1 MQHRASPPDST
12 AVRDTA
18 SLATRAGQP
27 TRDAPI
33 GTNRTA
39 PLPPEGGNTDPAPD
53 VSLGRQAA
61 PGDVLQAR
69 HRYRLI
75 RRLGQ
80 GGFGSVFLADSL
92 DSDGASG
99 SPPPQV
105 AIKVIGSTQNQNA
118 RSSLKRELAALLAIE
133 HDRIPKLY
141 DWSLEGDQAFVALQ
155 YFPAGSLADARPFM
169 GRFDEPQTWRLI
181 TDLLSALR
189 AAHRASILHLDV
201 KPSNVLLDG
210 NGGFVLTDFGVSHSS
225 RMSKGL
231 LHQGQIPIGLGTH
244 GYRAP
249 EQDSCRIQN
258 FDLRTDLWGVGATA
272 WSLYTGIDLNKRQDV
287 LRRKESGNVFG
298 LQRLSDVALRCPPLL
313 DEVIMDLLYI
323 DPSLRPGGAPE
334 VLAQVKAIATGI
346 GLDSRTAVNAL
357 RSNIDPADIRRVI
370 ESLVDPL
377 WASICRSPGFDRFF
391 VRFEDGEVLSGE
403 TDRAHHTLL
412 LLSGRVRVERQE
424 RLVDVE
430 TREGSLLG
438 AISTL
443 TGAPRSV
450 TLRAEG
456 SVWACIFNEAE
467 LEQLVTC
474 NPSVAV
480 RLIRNMAGRIVAGP
494 TRHAG

>member
-1 MQHRASPPDST
+1 MTVPAS
-12 AVRDTA
+12 
-18 SLATRAGQP
+18 SLVEDGGTDVVSR
-27 TRDAPI
+27 RNLLREDAPAKR
-33 GTNRTA
+33 GARTQR
-39 PLPPEGGNTDPAPD
+39 E
-53 VSLGRQAA
+53 RQAE
-61 PGDVLQAR
+61 PGDVLEAK
-69 HRYRLI
+69 HRYRLV
-75 RRLGQ
+75 RRLGK

-92 DSDGASG
+92 DARNCSG
-99 SPPPQV
+99 SPPHQV
-105 AIKVIGSTQNQNA
+105 AIKVIGSTRDQQA

-141 DWSLEGDQAFVALQ
+141 DWTLDGDQAFVALQ

-169 GRFDEPQTWRLI
+169 GRFDEAQTWRLI
-181 TDLLSALR
+181 TDLMSALS

-231 LHQGQIPIGLGTH
+231 LHQGQIAVGLGTH

-249 EQDSCRIQN
+249 EQDSCTIQS

-298 LQRLSDVALRCPPLL
+298 LQRLSDVALRCPPPLE
-313 DEVIMDLLYI
+313 EVIMDLLYI
-323 DPSLRPGGAPE
+323 DPTLRPGGASE
-334 VLAQVKAIATGI
+334 VLTQVKAIAAGF
-346 GLDSRTAVNAL
+346 GLDSRTMANAH
-357 RSNIDPADIRRVI
+357 RSNVDPAEIRGVI
-370 ESLVDPL
+370 DGLVDPL

-403 TDRAHHTLL
+403 ADRAHHTLL
-412 LLSGRVRVERQE
+412 LLSGRVRVERKD
-424 RLVDVE
+424 RLVDIE

-450 TLRAEG
+450 TLRADG

-480 RLIRNMAGRIVAGP
+480 RLIRNMAGRIADGP
-494 TRHAG
+494 ARHRD